1 MRGIDTFIMGDVLHF
16 EARTT
21 DSPSTSQV
29 KVLVDEEEVR
39 NPEFSDWLIMNP
51 KPTPEDMKN
60 APPRTMK
67 KRNYQFISYRQGSA
81 KISALIEVSYK
92 LVDTST
98 GENVFTNTIAG
109 KLIKDDKYQDAVS
122 AASIPHDPLEL
133 PTEVEVLDELANA
146 KIQEMGQSVLK
157 NYQSLEVEYF
167 NQGQQLQKRRSVEQA
182 VEKYVDAVYDERS
195 KGISTPI
202 TKNSL
207 ASIEQLILDK

>member
-1 MRGIDTFIMGDVLHF
+1 
-16 EARTT
+16 
-21 DSPSTSQV
+21 
-29 KVLVDEEEVR
+29 
-39 NPEFSDWLIMNP
+39 
-51 KPTPEDMKN
+51 
-60 APPRTMK
+60 
-67 KRNYQFISYRQGSA
+67 QGSA

-109 KLIKDDKYQDAVS
+109 KLIKEDKYQVAVM

-146 KIQEMGQSVLK
+146 KIMEMGQSVLK

-182 VEKYVDAVYDERS
+182 VEKYIDAVYDERS